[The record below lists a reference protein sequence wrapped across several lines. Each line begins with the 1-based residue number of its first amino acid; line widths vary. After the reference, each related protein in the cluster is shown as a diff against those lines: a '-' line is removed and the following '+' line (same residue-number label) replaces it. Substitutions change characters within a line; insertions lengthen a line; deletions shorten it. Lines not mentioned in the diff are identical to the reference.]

1 MRSLLLTLALLGL
14 TTACKQEAPKPVVAG
29 GPLRVCVSIPPLIG
43 VVKAIAGEEVEVT
56 SLMSAQDDPHTF
68 SPTPQSIANLRDA
81 QLFLTIGVDY
91 EKAVCDKV
99 GPMFP
104 NLKVVNVGAAVKHL
118 TMGEH
123 HHHEAEGTEHGDQ
136 DEHQDPVSDPHVWL
150 SLPNLIVIGDQVRAA
165 LGEVAPAQAEEFA
178 ARYAEYRNQL
188 EAKSADFATR
198 LADLKSRS
206 FCVYH
211 PVFGY
216 FARDYGLTQ
225 AVVEVDGKEP
235 SPQQLRTLL
244 DEAKEESFTVVFVQP
259 QFNDRAA
266 KTIADMIG
274 GRVVRVNPL
283 AEDTVALLETAV
295 GTLVG
300 DRK

>member
-1 MRSLLLTLALLGL
+1 MRSLLLTLALLCL
-14 TTACKQEAPKPVVAG
+14 TTACKQEAPKPAAAS
-29 GPLRVCVSIPPLIG
+29 GPLRICVSIPPLIG
-43 VVKAIAGEEVEVT
+43 VVKAIAGEDVEVS

-68 SPTPQSIANLRDA
+68 SPTPQNIANLRNA

-104 NLKVVNVGAAVKHL
+104 NLKVVNVSAAVERL

-123 HHHEAEGTEHGDQ
+123 HHDDGEEAQHEDHDG
-136 DEHQDPVSDPHVWL
+136 PVSDPHVWL
-150 SLPNLIVIGDQVRAA
+150 SLPNLIHIADQVRTA
-165 LGEVAPAQAEEFA
+165 LSEAGPAQAEQFA
-178 ARYAEYRNQL
+178 ARYAEYRSQL
-188 EAKSADFATR
+188 EAKNAAFTKR
-198 LADLKSRS
+198 LASLKSRS

-244 DEAKEESFTVVFVQP
+244 DEAKEENFTVVFVQP

-266 KTIADMIG
+266 QTIADVLG
-274 GRVVRVNPL
+274 GRVVRVNPM
-283 AEDTVALLETAV
+283 AEDTAALLGTVV
-295 GTLVG
+295 GTLAG
-300 DRK
+300 DRR